1 MATDTRAARSAA
13 EILSRVRIGDVWREL
28 GGGKLLRTRDDAYRG
43 QAWWRNGDGWNIAL
57 NASRGVWHD
66 FVANEGGGILDLI
79 VRVRGGKRADALRW
93 VAGLSGLSIDDTPLS
108 PQNRERWAEERCEF
122 ERDLPAARYWRR
134 AAIDMT
140 EDLLATLKTALFD
153 QTMPQP
159 EIGEIRDVEA
169 LFGLLRRADG
179 ATLIEEYR
187 WWLAHHPGMTTAMIR
202 AVKAR
207 VRAERKALLAYL
219 QLTGPER
226 RVA

>member
-13 EILSRVRIGDVWREL
+13 GILSRIRIGDVWRGL
-28 GGGKLLRTRDDAYRG
+28 GGGKLLRTREDTYRG

-57 NASRGVWHD
+57 NATRGVWHD

-79 VRVRGGKRADALRW
+79 VRVRGGNRADALQW
-93 VAGLSGLSIDDTPLS
+93 VAALFGVSIDNTPLS
-108 PQNRERWAEERCEF
+108 PQARERWAAERREF
-122 ERDLPAARYWRR
+122 ECDLPRARYWRR
-134 AAIDMT
+134 AAINMT
-140 EDLLATLKTALFD
+140 EDLLTTLKRALFD
-153 QTMPQP
+153 QTLPQS
-159 EIGEIRDVEA
+159 EVGEIRNVEA
-169 LFGLLRRADG
+169 MFSLLRRADG

-187 WWLAHHPGMTTAMIR
+187 WWLAHYPGMTTAMIR

-219 QLTGPER
+219 QLTGPDR